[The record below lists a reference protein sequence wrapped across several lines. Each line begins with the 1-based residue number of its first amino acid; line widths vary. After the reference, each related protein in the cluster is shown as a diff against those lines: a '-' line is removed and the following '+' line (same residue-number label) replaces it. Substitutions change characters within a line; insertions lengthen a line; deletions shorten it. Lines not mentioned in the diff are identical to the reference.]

1 MPRGGIRQGAGRKPY
16 PDFKP
21 EGIVID
27 VRDMTAHVARW
38 VRVSGGFQLQPADNV
53 ADLYDA
59 AALEVAAAG
68 GALGM
73 SGIYPCSPELAARA
87 MWKVQ
92 P

>member
-1 MPRGGIRQGAGRKPY
+1 MPRGGTRQGAGRKPY

-27 VRDMTAHVARW
+27 VRNMTAHVSRW
-38 VRVSGGFQLQPADNV
+38 VRVGGAFQLQPATNE

-68 GALGM
+68 GALGL
-73 SGIYPCSPELAARA
+73 SGIYPCSSELAALA
-87 MWKVQ
+87 KWSD
-92 P
+92 